1 MNKYLKNIG
10 LKSRLSSKNLFM
22 EKIGEKAKFASL
34 NLSRLNISKKNSVLK
49 QFSQYLK
56 ANEQSILNANKK
68 DIANAKSKKIKD
80 SMIARL
86 ELSSKK
92 ISQIRSSI
100 DQIVKFKD
108 PTGKTLSSWK
118 RPNGLIIKKVSI
130 PIGVIGIIYESRPNV
145 TSDVSALCFKSGN
158 VVILRGG
165 SEAFHSNKILAKLF
179 RKALKKKKC
188 NENCVQ
194 FVQSKERRHVDY
206 LLSGMKNYVDLIIP
220 RGGKS
225 LVKKVLKKSSVS
237 IVGHYEGLCHVFVD
251 READLSTAIKVVK
264 NSKMRNVS
272 ICGAA
277 ETLLIDKMCL
287 KTHCKPILDQLGTLG
302 CKIIGDKIIRKF
314 ISGKMKIAT
323 EKDWKT
329 EYLSPTISVKSVNG
343 VEDAINHINKYG
355 SSHTDSIVTK
365 NKKTAK
371 KFLSSI
377 NSSIAVH
384 NASTQF
390 ADGGEFGFGAEV
402 GISTNKLHPRGP
414 IGLDQLTTYKYI
426 LEGKGQIRK

>member
-1 MNKYLKNIG
+1 MYKN
-10 LKSRLSSKNLFM
+10 SFM
-22 EKIGEKAKFASL
+22 AKIGEKAKFASL
-34 NLSRLNISKKNSVLK
+34 NLSSLNISKKNSVLK

-68 DIANAKSKKIKD
+68 DISNAKFKKIKD
-80 SMIARL
+80 SMINRL
-86 ELSSKK
+86 KLNSEK

-100 DQIVKFKD
+100 DKIIKFKD
-108 PTGKTLSSWK
+108 PVGKPLSSWK

-179 RKALKKKKC
+179 RKAIKKKKC

-194 FVQSKERRHVDY
+194 FVQNKERRHVDY

-225 LVKKVLKKSSVS
+225 LVKKVIKKSSISV
-237 IVGHYEGLCHVFVD
+237 VGHYEGICHVFVD

-287 KTHCKPILDQLGTLG
+287 KTHCKPILDQLSVLG
-302 CKIIGDKIIRKF
+302 CKIIGDKIIKKF
-314 ISGKMKIAT
+314 ISGKMKIAK
-323 EKDWKT
+323 EKDWAT

-343 VEDAINHINKYG
+343 VEEAVNHINKYG
-355 SSHTDSIVTK
+355 SSHTDAIVTK

-371 KFLSSI
+371 KFLSNI
-377 NSSIAVH
+377 NSSIAIH

-402 GISTNKLHPRGP
+402 GISTSKLHPRGP
-414 IGLDQLTTYKYI
+414 IGIDQLTTYKYI

>member
-1 MNKYLKNIG
+1 M
-10 LKSRLSSKNLFM
+10 SKNLYM
-22 EKIGEKAKFASL
+22 KKIGEKAKLASL
-34 NLSRLNISKKNSVLK
+34 NLSNLNVNKRNSVLK

-56 ANEQSILNANKK
+56 ANEKSILSANKK
-68 DIANAKSKKIKD
+68 DIANVKFKKIKD
-80 SMIARL
+80 SMIDRL
-86 ELSSKK
+86 KLNSKK
-92 ISQIRSSI
+92 ISQIRNSI
-100 DQIVKFKD
+100 EKIAKFKD
-108 PTGKTLSSWK
+108 PVGKTLSSWK
-118 RPNGLIIKKVSI
+118 RPNGLIIKRMSI

-158 VVILRGG
+158 AVILRGG
-165 SEAFHSNKILAKLF
+165 SEAFHSNKILSKIF
-179 RKALKKKKC
+179 KRALKKKKC
-188 NENCVQ
+188 DENCVQ
-194 FVQSKERRHVDY
+194 FVEHRGRNHVDY
-206 LLSGMKNYVDLIIP
+206 LLSSMKNHVDLIIP

-225 LVKKVLKKSSVS
+225 LFKKVLKKSVVS
-237 IVGHYEGLCHVFVD
+237 IIGHYEGLCHVFVD
-251 READLSTAIKVVK
+251 READLNMAVEVVK

-272 ICGAA
+272 ICGAT
-277 ETLLIDKMCL
+277 ETLLIDKKCL
-287 KTHCKPILDQLGTLG
+287 KTHCKPILDQLSKLG
-302 CKIIGDKIIRKF
+302 CKIIGDETIKKF

-323 EKDWKT
+323 KKDWET

-343 VEDAINHINKYG
+343 VVEAIDHINRYG

-371 KFLSSI
+371 KFLSNI
-377 NSSIAVH
+377 NSSIAIH

>member
-1 MNKYLKNIG
+1 MRKNLYMDKIG
-10 LKSRLSSKNLFM
+10 KKAKLASSNLSSLTIN
-22 EKIGEKAKFASL
+22 
-34 NLSRLNISKKNSVLK
+34 KKNSVLR
-49 QFSQYLK
+49 QFNQYLK
-56 ANEQSILNANKK
+56 ANEKLILNANKK
-68 DIANAKSKKIKD
+68 DISGAKTKKIRD
-80 SMIARL
+80 SMIDRL
-86 ELSSKK
+86 RLNKKK
-92 ISQIRSSI
+92 IFQIRSSI
-100 DQIVKFKD
+100 DKIVKFKD
-108 PTGKTLSSWK
+108 PVGKILSFWK
-118 RPNGLIIKKVSI
+118 RPNGLIIKRKSI

-145 TSDVSALCFKSGN
+145 TSDISALCFKSGN

-165 SEAFHSNKILAKLF
+165 SEAIHTNKILAKLF

-188 NENCVQ
+188 DKNCVQ
-194 FVQSKERRHVDY
+194 FIEQKDRRHVDY
-206 LLSGMKNYVDLIIP
+206 LLSNMKNYIDLIIP
-220 RGGKS
+220 RGGKN

-251 READLSTAIKVVK
+251 RDADLNTAIKIVN

-277 ETLLIDKMCL
+277 ETLLIDKVCL
-287 KTHCKPILDQLGTLG
+287 KTHCKPILDQLSKSG
-302 CKIIGDKIIRKF
+302 CQIIGDKTIKKF
-314 ISGKMKIAT
+314 ISGEIKVAK

-329 EYLSPTISVKSVNG
+329 EYLSSAISVKSVNG
-343 VEDAINHINKYG
+343 VIEAINHINKYG
-355 SSHTDSIVTK
+355 SSHTDTIVTK

-371 KFLSSI
+371 KFLSNIKSC
-377 NSSIAVH
+377 IAIH

-402 GISTNKLHPRGP
+402 GISTSKLHPRGP

>member
-1 MNKYLKNIG
+1 MSN
-10 LKSRLSSKNLFM
+10 NLFM
-22 EKIGEKAKFASL
+22 KKIGEKAKFASL
-34 NLSRLNISKKNSVLK
+34 NLSRLNINKKNSVLRK
-49 QFSQYLK
+49 FSQYLK
-56 ANEQSILNANKK
+56 TNEKLILNANRK
-68 DIANAKSKKIKD
+68 DLNEAKSKKIKV
-80 SMIARL
+80 SMINRL
-86 ELSSKK
+86 KLDHKK
-92 ISQIRSSI
+92 ILQMRNSI
-100 DQIVKFKD
+100 DKIVKFKD

-118 RPNGLIIKKVSI
+118 RPNGLIIKKTSI

-179 RKALKKKKC
+179 RKALKNKKC

-194 FVQSKERRHVDY
+194 FIESKDRTHVDY
-206 LLSGMKNYVDLIIP
+206 LLSSMKNYIDLIIP
-220 RGGKS
+220 RGGKN
-225 LVKKVLKKSSVS
+225 LVKKVMKKSSVS
-237 IVGHYEGLCHVFVD
+237 IIGHYEGLCHVFID
-251 READLSTAIKVVK
+251 RDADLGIAVKVVK

-287 KTHCKPILDQLGTLG
+287 KTHCKPILDQLSLLG
-302 CKIIGDKIIRKF
+302 CKIIGDKKISKF

-323 EKDWKT
+323 EKDWET
-329 EYLSPTISVKSVNG
+329 EYLSSTISVKSVNG

-371 KFLSSI
+371 KFLSNI
-377 NSSIAVH
+377 KSSIAVH

-426 LEGKGQIRK
+426 LIGKGQIRK

>member
-1 MNKYLKNIG
+1 MK
-10 LKSRLSSKNLFM
+10 
-22 EKIGEKAKFASL
+22 KIGEKAKIASSD
-34 NLSRLNISKKNSVLK
+34 LSKLNINKKNSVLR
-49 QFSQYLK
+49 QFNQYLK
-56 ANEQSILNANKK
+56 INKQSILKANRKDLSNARL
-68 DIANAKSKKIKD
+68 KKISD
-80 SMIARL
+80 SMINRL
-86 ELSSKK
+86 ILNSEK

-100 DQIVKFKD
+100 DKIIKFKD
-108 PTGKTLSSWK
+108 PTGKVLSSWK

-130 PIGVIGIIYESRPNV
+130 PIGVIGVIYESRPNV

-165 SEAFHSNKILAKLF
+165 SEAYYSNKILAKLF

-188 NENCVQ
+188 NQNCVQ
-194 FVQSKERRHVDY
+194 FVESKERHHVDY
-206 LLSGMKNYVDLIIP
+206 LLSNMKNYVDLIIP

-225 LVKKVLKKSSVS
+225 LVKKVQKKSSVA

-251 READLSTAIKVVK
+251 RNADLNTAIKVVK

-287 KTHCKPILDQLGTLG
+287 KTHCKPVLDQLSALG
-302 CKIIGDKIIRKF
+302 CKIKGDKVIKKF
-314 ISGKMKIAT
+314 FSKKIVIAT

-329 EYLSPTISVKSVNG
+329 EYLSPTISVKSVGG
-343 VEDAINHINKYG
+343 VEDAIKHINKYG

-377 NSSIAVH
+377 NSSIAIH

-402 GISTNKLHPRGP
+402 GISTGRLHPRGP
-414 IGLDQLTTYKYI
+414 IGLDQLNTYKYI
-426 LEGKGQIRK
+426 LEGKGQTRK

>member
-1 MNKYLKNIG
+1 M
-10 LKSRLSSKNLFM
+10 SKNSFM
-22 EKIGEKAKFASL
+22 KKIGEKAKLASL
-34 NLSRLNISKKNSVLK
+34 NLSRLNINKKNSVLK

-56 ANEQSILNANKK
+56 TNEQSIVNANKK
-68 DIANAKSKKIKD
+68 DVSNAESKKIKD
-80 SMIARL
+80 SMINRL
-86 ELSSKK
+86 KLSNEK

-100 DQIVKFKD
+100 DKIVKFKD
-108 PTGKTLSSWK
+108 PTDKILSSWK

-165 SEAFHSNKILAKLF
+165 SEAFYSNKILAKLF

-194 FVQSKERRHVDY
+194 FVQSKDRRHVDY
-206 LLSGMKNYVDLIIP
+206 LLSGMKNYIDLIIP

-264 NSKMRNVS
+264 NSKMRNFS

-287 KTHCKPILDQLGTLG
+287 KTHCKPILDHLSKLG
-302 CKIIGDKIIRKF
+302 CKIIGDKKIQKF

-343 VEDAINHINKYG
+343 VTEAINHINQYG

-365 NKKTAK
+365 NRKTAK
-371 KFLSSI
+371 KFLSNI
-377 NSSIAVH
+377 NSSIVIH

-390 ADGGEFGFGAEV
+390 ADGGEFGFGAEI
-402 GISTNKLHPRGP
+402 GISTNKLHVRGP
-414 IGLDQLTTYKYI
+414 VGAEHLTSFKYVVR
-426 LEGKGQIRK
+426 GNGQVRP

>member
-1 MNKYLKNIG
+1 M
-10 LKSRLSSKNLFM
+10 SKNLFM
-22 EKIGEKAKFASL
+22 KKIGEKAKFASL

-56 ANEQSILNANKK
+56 TNEQSILNANKK
-68 DIANAKSKKIKD
+68 DVSNAKSKKIKD
-80 SMIARL
+80 SMINRL
-86 ELSSKK
+86 KLSSKK

-100 DQIVKFKD
+100 DKIVKFKD
-108 PTGKTLSSWK
+108 PTDKTLSSWK

-179 RKALKKKKC
+179 RKALKKNKC

-194 FVQSKERRHVDY
+194 FIQSKERRHVDY
-206 LLSGMKNYVDLIIP
+206 LLSDMKNYVDLIIP

-225 LVKKVLKKSSVS
+225 LVKKVLNKSSVS

-251 READLSTAIKVVK
+251 READLSTAIKIVK

-287 KTHCKPILDQLGTLG
+287 KTHCKPILNQLSKLG
-302 CKIIGDKIIRKF
+302 CKIIGDKTIKKF
-314 ISGKMKIAT
+314 ISRKMKIAT
-323 EKDWKT
+323 KKDWET

-343 VEDAINHINKYG
+343 VVEAIDHINRYG

-371 KFLSSI
+371 KFLSNI
-377 NSSIAVH
+377 NSSIAMH

-402 GISTNKLHPRGP
+402 GISTSKLHPRGP
-414 IGLDQLTTYKYI
+414 IGIDQLTTYKYI